1 MEIALGRVYSYTFKV
16 LMLLAGS
23 VDYKTP
29 SSTKLKILSEMME
42 WYFLDGNYAEEFK
55 KNLDGLSVAE
65 VLFSSAF
72 YYLSINFIP

>member
-1 MEIALGRVYSYTFKV
+1 MEIALGYVYSYTFEV

-23 VDYKTP
+23 VNDETP
-29 SSTKLKILSEMME
+29 KSTKLKILSEIMK

-65 VLFSSAF
+65 VLV
-72 YYLSINFIP
+72 FIRSLLVCN

>member
-1 MEIALGRVYSYTFKV
+1 MEIALGRVYSYTFEV

-23 VDYKTP
+23 VNDETP
-29 SSTKLKILSEMME
+29 TSTKLKILSEMME

-65 VLFSSAF
+65 VLV
-72 YYLSINFIP
+72 FISFLLPLN